1 MKKSKELYVVKF
13 YRVVPRI
20 ETRQRFPF
28 ILSFANF
35 FTSKSNKM
43 NSVWTKEPV
52 IKKKIRKNNVW
63 RPTLFLSSFKQNYEF
78 FHGKLKSKKKKEK
91 KVIVAGRYKTRV
103 LGLFA
108 LYYMVLTTMKNTP

>member
-1 MKKSKELYVVKF
+1 
-13 YRVVPRI
+13 
-20 ETRQRFPF
+20 
-28 ILSFANF
+28 
-35 FTSKSNKM
+35 M

-91 KVIVAGRYKTRV
+91 SDCSAAGRYKTRV

>member
-1 MKKSKELYVVKF
+1 
-13 YRVVPRI
+13 
-20 ETRQRFPF
+20 
-28 ILSFANF
+28 
-35 FTSKSNKM
+35 M

-91 KVIVAGRYKTRV
+91 KVIAPQLVVTKHEYSDFS
-103 LGLFA
+103 LFI
-108 LYYMVLTTMKNTP
+108 TWF